1 MAKQSTGGR
10 VTPKG
15 TGATSKKA
23 PQSRRPKILAII
35 MIVLVLA
42 GLVAGTIGS
51 MVGSSTTTTQ
61 VPVTAPPG

>member
-1 MAKQSTGGR
+1 MAKKSTGGGR

-15 TGATSKKA
+15 SGTAAASKPSA
-23 PQSRRPKILAII
+23 RPKILAIV

-42 GLVAGTIGS
+42 GLVAGTVGS
-51 MVGSSTTTTQ
+51 MLGSGTTTTQ

>member
-1 MAKQSTGGR
+1 MANKSTGGR

-15 TGATSKKA
+15 AGGASKPK
-23 PQSRRPKILAII
+23 QSQRPKILAII

-42 GLVAGTIGS
+42 GLIAGTVGS
-51 MVGSSTTTTQ
+51 MIGTSGTTTSQ

>member
-1 MAKQSTGGR
+1 MAKQSTSGR
-10 VTPKG
+10 VTPKTPG
-15 TGATSKKA
+15 GASKPK
-23 PQSRRPKILAII
+23 QSQRPRILAIV

-51 MVGSSTTTTQ
+51 MVGSGTTTTQ